1 MQWNMNNFTKV
12 AFTRLIQPF
21 GDNLNDVV
29 KITKAFSFAANV
41 YSGLFRNESHEPY
54 INHAMK
60 VALILSDEL
69 KVHDVDTICAAILHD
84 AIDKSKDANAVV
96 EDLKSNFGENI
107 YDTIRNLTEPKTNE
121 ENRENLLVKY
131 FENISK
137 GPKMSRFI
145 KIADRLDN
153 ARFLKNDRKKEK
165 ALRYK
170 EETQKYILPLAE
182 KTDDTMALKLSIAL
196 YEIK

>member
-12 AFTRLIQPF
+12 AFTKLIQPF

-121 ENRENLLVKY
+121 ENREKLLVKY

>member
-1 MQWNMNNFTKV
+1 MQWNLNNFTKI
-12 AFTRLIQPF
+12 AFSRLIQPF

-29 KITKAFSFAANV
+29 KITKAFSFAASA
-41 YSGLFRNESHEPY
+41 YSGIFRNESHEPY

-84 AIDKSKDANAVV
+84 AIEKSKENSLVV
-96 EDLKSNFGENI
+96 EDLRSNFGDNI
-107 YDTIRNLTEPKTNE
+107 YDTVRILTEPKTNE
-121 ENRENLLVKY
+121 ENREKLLFSY
-131 FENISK
+131 FDNISK
-137 GPKMSRFI
+137 GPKMPRFI
-145 KIADRLDN
+145 KLADRLDN
-153 ARFLKNDRKKEK
+153 ARFLKNDIKKEK

-182 KTDDTMALKLSIAL
+182 KTDDTIALKLSIAL

>member
-1 MQWNMNNFTKV
+1 MQWNLNNYTKV

-21 GDNLNDVV
+21 GDNLSDVV
-29 KITKAFSFAANV
+29 KITKAFSFAANI
-41 YSGLFRNESHEPY
+41 YSGMFRNESHEPY

-60 VALILSDEL
+60 VALIISDEL
-69 KVHDVDTICAAILHD
+69 KVHDADTICAAILHETME
-84 AIDKSKDANAVV
+84 KSKDDS
-96 EDLKSNFGENI
+96 EIIEYLKSNFGENV
-107 YDTIRNLTEPKTNE
+107 YATINTLTEPKTNE
-121 ENRENLLVKY
+121 ENREKLLVKY

-137 GPKMSRFI
+137 SPKMSRFI
-145 KIADRLDN
+145 KLADRLDN
-153 ARFLKNDRKKEK
+153 ARFLKNDIKKEK